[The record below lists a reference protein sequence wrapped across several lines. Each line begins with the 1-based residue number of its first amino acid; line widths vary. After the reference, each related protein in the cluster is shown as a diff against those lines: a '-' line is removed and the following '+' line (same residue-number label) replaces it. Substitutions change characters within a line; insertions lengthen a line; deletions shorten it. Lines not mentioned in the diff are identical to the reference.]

1 VNRDHSTDIG
11 IGSQDHTQLSS
22 RKHSAAGNT
31 VSFRVRFR
39 VGNRVRVRVRVK
51 IRVKIRVTDR
61 VKDMVGSGFD
71 YFSLYGAQLPAAS
84 ITSGC

>member
-51 IRVKIRVTDR
+51 IRVTDR
-61 VKDMVGSGFD
+61 VRDMVGSGFD

>member
-1 VNRDHSTDIG
+1 MNRDHSTDIG

-51 IRVKIRVTDR
+51 IRVTDR
-61 VKDMVGSGFD
+61 VRDMVGSGFD